1 MIRIR
6 VAAASRGI
14 PPADLAA
21 LTERVRRRVIRWFRL
36 ARLLDAAA
44 AAAQASAS
52 LPRGVCTQ
60 PQAQAGRH
68 GAGNRECRQAARRRD
83 RRAYRRRSR
92 HSPSTTRTQNQPT
105 ARPVPN
111 RTGRERCQEPFSCFL
126 GRPRGRTVDSRP
138 SRLTT
143 RGVHHWSPYGG
154 STRDRMPDGR
164 QFGLGLLCRTSR
176 WCQRQRLLRRQS
188 SAACGLTTRC

>member
-1 MIRIR
+1 MSLGRSGPGVRGGCLETPRTRFGGVFLAPRADR
-6 VAAASRGI
+6 VAIRSFPTCVGRVRHRSEAVNIDHGQVVYPSPQRVPGSGACDSDSRRSSLPWH
-14 PPADLAA
+14 PPGDLAA

-92 HSPSTTRTQNQPT
+92 HRPSTTRTRNQPT

-111 RTGRERCQEPFSCFL
+111 RTGCVPFF
-126 GRPRGRTVDSRP
+126 RP
-138 SRLTT
+138 
-143 RGVHHWSPYGG
+143 
-154 STRDRMPDGR
+154 
-164 QFGLGLLCRTSR
+164 
-176 WCQRQRLLRRQS
+176 
-188 SAACGLTTRC
+188 A